1 MPFRR
6 EQQKMLWPLTSER
19 CAVNMIAYMRFSFC
33 TVGQGV
39 GYAVVLGFGV
49 AFSVITTMIV
59 YINRWFSDQGDVT
72 SEHFK

>member
-1 MPFRR
+1 MPFRGDQ
-6 EQQKMLWPLTSER
+6 EKMLWPLTSEW
-19 CAVNMIAYMRFSFC
+19 CAVNMVSYKPFSLY

-39 GYAVVLGFGV
+39 GYAVVLGFGI